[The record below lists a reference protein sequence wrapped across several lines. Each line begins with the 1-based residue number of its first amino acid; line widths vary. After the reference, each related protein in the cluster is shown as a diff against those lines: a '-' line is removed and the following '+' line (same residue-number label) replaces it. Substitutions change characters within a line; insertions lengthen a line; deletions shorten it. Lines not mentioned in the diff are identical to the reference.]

1 MAKPT
6 GTSTDHIE
14 PTTTPGKE
22 LSRELEDIN
31 SIPLGW
37 FVWMVAFTASIAG
50 LLFGYA
56 LPRVLLLEIAHRNL
70 DMTQALSLQ
79 YWFTLETIWTDG
91 HQRTAR
97 RRSLPPCVRV
107 VRAFFGAI
115 FAGLTADKFGRKTPI
130 YIGCFLF
137 TVGAAL
143 QASAYSIPQM
153 AVGRF
158 VVGLGVGSAAMI
170 VPLYVAELAP
180 AHTPAFAR
188 DILTTLKARDR
199 YIGEQTHFFRTSVF

>member
-31 SIPLGW
+31 CIPLGW

-79 YWFTLETIWTDG
+79 YWSILETIWTDG
-91 HQRTAR
+91 TNAQREVDDH
-97 RRSLPPCVRV
+97 LPVLGWCLLWGHLRWSDSRQGMKLPVLGTLLRHML
-107 VRAFFGAI
+107 I
-115 FAGLTADKFGRKTPI
+115 
-130 YIGCFLF
+130 
-137 TVGAAL
+137 
-143 QASAYSIPQM
+143 QAQ
-153 AVGRF
+153 
-158 VVGLGVGSAAMI
+158 
-170 VPLYVAELAP
+170 
-180 AHTPAFAR
+180 
-188 DILTTLKARDR
+188 
-199 YIGEQTHFFRTSVF
+199 